1 MKKFAFFTGLAAT
14 IALTATTAEAK
25 RRVMPW
31 MCLERCHENIT
42 NDLIQLHRIKDIL
55 SAVSFEAYDLDFGS
69 VLKNNGFTPVF
80 DEIRGMGLEGIAM
93 ITTANMDKVRDLWKN
108 TTYFID
114 QAAVEIM
121 RKGYDGYNI
130 DFEPSSGPTPT
141 AEDAKLFAK
150 FVDDFAKRLH
160 SLGRGF
166 KLSVD
171 VATWSP
177 LLDYDLLAAT
187 EVDTIM
193 TMDTYCGNDDLFL
206 TRVDNAV
213 EKIGLEKLGIGL
225 EIVNPN
231 TGKPFTKEQMQLRF
245 DKIKAVNDKEID
257 IWECPIPEL
266 WLPFLEDFVNY

>member
-1 MKKFAFFTGLAAT
+1 MKKFAFLTGIFVI
-14 IALTATTAEAK
+14 IALTANTAEGK

-42 NDLIQLHRIKDIL
+42 SDLAQLHKIKDL
-55 SAVSFEAYDLDFGS
+55 LTAVSFEAYDLDFGS
-69 VLKNNGFTPVF
+69 VLKDNNFTRVF
-80 DEIRGMGLEGIAM
+80 DEIREMGLEGIAM
-93 ITTANMDKVRDLWKN
+93 ITTANMDKIRELWQN

-114 QAAVEIM
+114 QAVAEIS

-141 AEDAKLFAK
+141 EEDAKLFAA
-150 FVDDFAKRLH
+150 FVDEFAKRLH
-160 SLGRGF
+160 AVGRGF

-171 VATWSP
+171 VASWSP
-177 LLDYDLLAAT
+177 LLDYELLTAT
-187 EVDTIM
+187 EVDTVM

-206 TRVDNAV
+206 TRVDAAV

-231 TGKPFTKEQMQLRF
+231 TGQPFTEEQMQLRF
-245 DKIKAVNDKEID
+245 DKIKSADVKEID

-266 WLPFLEDFVNY
+266 WLPYIEDFINY

>member
-1 MKKFAFFTGLAAT
+1 MKKFATLVG
-14 IALTATTAEAK
+14 IAVVVAMTATGAEGK

-42 NDLIQLHRIKDIL
+42 RDLAQLHQIKDL
-55 SAVSFEAYDLDFGS
+55 LTAVSFEAYDLDFGA
-69 VLKNNGFTPVF
+69 VLKDNKFSRVF
-80 DEIRGMGLEGIAM
+80 DEIHGMGLEGIAM
-93 ITTANMDKVRDLWKN
+93 ITTANMDKIRELWQN

-114 QAAVEIM
+114 QALVEIM

-141 AEDAKLFAK
+141 PEDAKLFAM
-150 FVDDFAKRLH
+150 FVDEFAKRLH
-160 SLGRGF
+160 ALGRGF

-171 VATWSP
+171 VAGWSP

-187 EVDTIM
+187 EVDKVM

-206 TRVDNAV
+206 QRVDNAV
-213 EKIGLEKLGIGL
+213 EKIGLGKLGIGL
-225 EIVNPN
+225 ETGNPN

-245 DKIKAVNDKEID
+245 NKIKAVDTKEID

-266 WLPFLEDFVNY
+266 WLPLIKDFINY